1 MTRASPIAAAAVLS
15 SRRRLISDQVVRI
28 DRGLGDQSFLLL
40 DRAVSFNRGLGGSRA
55 LPGGPHS
62 SRPECAAA
70 AAPLSPPLRPE
81 GERLRCRTSAST
93 DVAAPP
99 PAKVGRGFSPAPR
112 WPGSRLRLPQ
122 LPCCP
127 GGARPRNS
135 LPSSMMTPAEDA
147 VSGRAALAGH
157 SPYSSRRRTPRIG
170 GRRARLGRAGPSRL
184 LQLPFHFPQQ
194 IPLAPWLGK
203 HGGPAPRPRQP
214 LARAPGPGELL
225 QDMLSVT

>member
-1 MTRASPIAAAAVLS
+1 MCLQPRTPPGGDPSDPGSATCATWAARWLHNLADLAAHPPSALPPPRLRRRCSARRARALAAGRPHQPTSPLPRLRRWWWWWWGILPRAS
-15 SRRRLISDQVVRI
+15 
-28 DRGLGDQSFLLL
+28 
-40 DRAVSFNRGLGGSRA
+40 
-55 LPGGPHS
+55 
-62 SRPECAAA
+62 
-70 AAPLSPPLRPE
+70 
-81 GERLRCRTSAST
+81 
-93 DVAAPP
+93 VAWVPP
-99 PAKVGRGFSPAPR
+99 PASTATLLPR
-112 WPGSRLRLPQ
+112 RRSTS
-122 LPCCP
+122 
-127 GGARPRNS
+127 NS

-203 HGGPAPRPRQP
+203 RGGPAPRPRQP